1 MFDTR
6 VTNILKAKSNLTD
19 EEIASMTDAEGW
31 KWIYKHHPPKK
42 DPDKNKPQICFTG
55 FRPAEKEQLW
65 EYAQQNRL
73 KIVKSV
79 TQKLIFLCIGENAG
93 PTKIK
98 KAKGQNVDILT
109 PHEHVKMFQTG
120 KLPNK

>member
-1 MFDTR
+1 
-6 VTNILKAKSNLTD
+6 
-19 EEIASMTDAEGW
+19 
-31 KWIYKHHPPKK
+31 
-42 DPDKNKPQICFTG
+42 
-55 FRPAEKEQLW
+55 
-65 EYAQQNRL
+65 L